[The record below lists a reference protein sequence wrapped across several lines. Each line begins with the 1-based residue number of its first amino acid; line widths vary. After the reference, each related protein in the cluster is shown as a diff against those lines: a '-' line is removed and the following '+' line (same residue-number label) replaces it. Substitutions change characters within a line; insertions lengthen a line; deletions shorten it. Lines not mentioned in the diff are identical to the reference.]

1 VAKLKIRKLEM
12 GTIKKIKTENAPAAI
27 GPYSQAIAAG
37 EIIFVSGQLG
47 LNPQTGKLAEGGIA
61 AETKQALENIKAVL
75 TAAGS
80 NLVNVVKADVYLA
93 DMSEFS
99 KMNEV
104 YATYFSE
111 PYPARATVAV
121 KALPKEGRV
130 EISVVAVK

>member
-1 VAKLKIRKLEM
+1 M
-12 GTIKKIKTENAPAAI
+12 GTIKKINTENAPAAI
-27 GPYSQAIAAG
+27 GPYSQAISAG

-47 LNPQTGKLAEGGIA
+47 INPQTGKLAEGGIA
-61 AETKQALENIKAVL
+61 AETKQALENVKAVL
-75 TAAGS
+75 SAAGS
-80 NLVNVVKADVYLA
+80 NLSNVVKADVYLA

-121 KALPKEGRV
+121 KSLPKDGRV
-130 EISVVAVK
+130 EISVIAVK

>member
-1 VAKLKIRKLEM
+1 M

-27 GPYSQAIAAG
+27 GPYSQAISAG

-47 LNPQTGKLAEGGIA
+47 LNPKTGKLAEGGIA

-75 TAAGS
+75 LAAGS
-80 NLVNVVKADVYLA
+80 NLSNVVKADVYLA

-111 PYPARATVAV
+111 PYPARVTIGV
-121 KALPKEGRV
+121 KQLPKDGRV

>member
-1 VAKLKIRKLEM
+1 MKM
-12 GTIKKIKTENAPAAI
+12 IKKINTENAPAAI
-27 GPYSQAIAAG
+27 GPYSQAISAG

-47 LNPQTGKLAEGGIA
+47 LDPKTGKLAEGGIA

-80 NLVNVVKADVYLA
+80 GLANVVKADVYLA

-111 PYPARATVAV
+111 PYPARVTVAV
-121 KALPKEGRV
+121 KALPKDGRV
-130 EISVVAVK
+130 EISVIAVK